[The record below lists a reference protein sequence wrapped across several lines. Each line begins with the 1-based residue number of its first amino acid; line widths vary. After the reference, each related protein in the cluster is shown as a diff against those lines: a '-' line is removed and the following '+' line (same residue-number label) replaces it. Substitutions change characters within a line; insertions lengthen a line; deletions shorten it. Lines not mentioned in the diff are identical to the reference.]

1 MTTLLEESIDKRAHS
16 PLTWLLSR
24 QIFWVFVAA
33 VVAVTALSLATDTF
47 ATQRNLFNVTRNFAF
62 VGIVALGMT
71 AVIIT
76 GGIDLSVGSIVC
88 LAGIMLGVVMNAGYS
103 IWAGVGAALL
113 TSLAIGALNG
123 VLIAY
128 VRMPPF
134 VITLGMLAIAR
145 SLAMVVSNNRMVYDF
160 GPDQAK
166 LLALGGGTTLGVA
179 NPVIALTV
187 LALITGY
194 LFRWTQWGRHVFAI
208 GGNEQAA
215 MLAGVRVNRVKV
227 GVYMVSALPAGITAV
242 LEVGWL
248 GAVTTNLGQSMEL
261 AVIAA
266 AVIGGANLSGGT
278 GTAFGAVI
286 GAALIEVI
294 RNSLLLLGVDA
305 FWQGT
310 FVGSFI
316 VLAVMFDKLKGS
328 LTESRE
334 WLFSGPP
341 LIVDVEATADHLPA
355 DDGAR
360 RHEGVEH
367 DQRRRD
373 HQHAC
378 IPSDTLTTIS
388 N

>member
-1 MTTLLEESIDKRAHS
+1 MTVLEESIDKRAH
-16 PLTWLLSR
+16 PLEWLFSR
-24 QIFWVFVAA
+24 QTFWVFVAA

-47 ATQRNLFNVTRNFAF
+47 ATRTNLFNVTRNFAF

-76 GGIDLSVGSIVC
+76 GGIDLSVGSVVC

-103 IWAGVGAALL
+103 IWVGVGTALL

-134 VITLGMLAIAR
+134 VVTLGMLAIAR
-145 SLAMVVSNNRMVYDF
+145 SLAMVASNNRMVYDF

-166 LLALGGGTTLGVA
+166 LLALGGGTTFGVA
-179 NPVIALTV
+179 NPAIALAL
-187 LALITGY
+187 LALVTGY
-194 LFRWTQWGRHVFAI
+194 LFRWTQWGRHVFAL

-215 MLAGVRVNRVKV
+215 MRAGVRVNRIKV
-227 GVYMVSALPAGITAV
+227 AVYMASALTAGIAAV

-266 AVIGGANLSGGT
+266 AVIGGANLSGGS

-328 LTESRE
+328 LTE
-334 WLFSGPP
+334 
-341 LIVDVEATADHLPA
+341 
-355 DDGAR
+355 
-360 RHEGVEH
+360 
-367 DQRRRD
+367 
-373 HQHAC
+373 
-378 IPSDTLTTIS
+378 
-388 N
+388 

>member
-1 MTTLLEESIDKRAHS
+1 MATLLEEGIDQRRHGA
-16 PLTWLLSR
+16 LTWLISR
-24 QIFWVFVAA
+24 QTFWVFIAA
-33 VVAVTALSLATDTF
+33 VVAVALLSIGTDTF
-47 ATQRNLFNVTRNFAF
+47 ATQNNLFNVTRNFAF
-62 VGIVALGMT
+62 VGIIALGMT

-88 LAGIMLGVVMNAGYS
+88 LTGVVLGVVMNAGFS
-103 IWAGVGAALL
+103 IWVGLCAAFLTAVTVGAV
-113 TSLAIGALNG
+113 NG

-128 VRMPPF
+128 VGMPPF
-134 VITLGMLAIAR
+134 VVTLGMLAIAR
-145 SLAMVVSNNRMVYDF
+145 SLAMVASNNRMVYNF
-160 GPDQAK
+160 GPDQTK
-166 LLALGGGTTLGVA
+166 LLALGGGSSFGVA
-179 NPVIALTV
+179 NPVVALV
-187 LALITGY
+187 LLALLAGY

-215 MLAGVRVNRVKV
+215 TLAGVHVRRIKV
-227 GVYMVSALPAGITAV
+227 GVYTISALTAGISAV
-242 LEVGWL
+242 LVVGWL

-328 LTESRE
+328 L
-334 WLFSGPP
+334 
-341 LIVDVEATADHLPA
+341 
-355 DDGAR
+355 AR
-360 RHEGVEH
+360 
-367 DQRRRD
+367 
-373 HQHAC
+373 
-378 IPSDTLTTIS
+378 
-388 N
+388 

>member
-1 MTTLLEESIDKRAHS
+1 MTTLVEESTDRRTRNS
-16 PLTWLLSR
+16 LTWLLTR
-24 QIFWVFVAA
+24 QTFWVFVAA
-33 VVAVTALSLATDTF
+33 MVVVTALSLATDTF
-47 ATQRNLFNVTRNFAF
+47 ATQTNLFNVTRNFAF

-71 AVIIT
+71 AVIVT

-103 IWAGVGAALL
+103 IWIGIGAALL
-113 TSLAIGALNG
+113 ISLVIGAVNG
-123 VLIAY
+123 VMIAY
-128 VRMPPF
+128 MRMPPF
-134 VITLGMLAIAR
+134 VVTLSMLAIAR
-145 SLAMVVSNNRMVYDF
+145 SLAMVASHNRMVYDF

-166 LLALGGGTTLGVA
+166 LLALGGGTTLGIA
-179 NPVIALTV
+179 NPVIALIV

-215 MLAGVRVNRVKV
+215 MRAGVRVNRIKV
-227 GVYMVSALPAGITAV
+227 GVYMVSAMTAGVAAV

-328 LTESRE
+328 FTE
-334 WLFSGPP
+334 
-341 LIVDVEATADHLPA
+341 
-355 DDGAR
+355 
-360 RHEGVEH
+360 
-367 DQRRRD
+367 
-373 HQHAC
+373 
-378 IPSDTLTTIS
+378 
-388 N
+388 

>member
-1 MTTLLEESIDKRAHS
+1 MATLLEESIDRRTHS
-16 PLTWLLSR
+16 ALTWLLSR
-24 QIFWVFVAA
+24 QTFWVFLAAVAA
-33 VVAVTALSLATDTF
+33 VVLLSLATDTF
-47 ATQRNLFNVTRNFAF
+47 ATQKNLFNVTRNFAF
-62 VGIVALGMT
+62 VGIIALGMT

-88 LAGIMLGVVMNAGYS
+88 LSGMVLGVVMNAGWS
-103 IWAGVGAALL
+103 IFVGISAAFLTALAVGAV
-113 TSLAIGALNG
+113 NG
-123 VLIAY
+123 MLIAY
-128 VRMPPF
+128 VGMPPF
-134 VITLGMLAIAR
+134 VVTLGMLAIAR
-145 SLAMVVSNNRMVYDF
+145 SLAMVASNNRMVYDF

-166 LLALGGGTTLGVA
+166 LLALGGGSTLGVA
-179 NPVIALTV
+179 NPVIALV
-187 LALITGY
+187 LLALLAGF

-215 MLAGVRVNRVKV
+215 TLAGVKV
-227 GVYMVSALPAGITAV
+227 RRIKLGVYMISALTAAIAAV

-266 AVIGGANLSGGT
+266 TVIGGANLSGGA

-316 VLAVMFDKLKGS
+316 VLAVMFDKLKGA
-328 LTESRE
+328 LAE
-334 WLFSGPP
+334 
-341 LIVDVEATADHLPA
+341 
-355 DDGAR
+355 
-360 RHEGVEH
+360 
-367 DQRRRD
+367 
-373 HQHAC
+373 
-378 IPSDTLTTIS
+378 
-388 N
+388 